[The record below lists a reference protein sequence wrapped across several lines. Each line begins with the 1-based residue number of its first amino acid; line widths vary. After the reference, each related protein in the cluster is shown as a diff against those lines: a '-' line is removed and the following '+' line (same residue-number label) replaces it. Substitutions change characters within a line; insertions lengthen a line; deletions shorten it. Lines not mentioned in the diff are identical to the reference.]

1 MRAGRLRH
9 RVAIQT
15 PVDAQNTRGE
25 VERAYPTVAVVRASV
40 EPLSGRE
47 LLEAQ
52 QIESRV
58 TCRVRMRYADGVTS
72 HSRIL
77 LLGPD
82 GDPAHPTRTLNVLSV
97 IDREQRHI
105 ELELM
110 CEDVT

>member
-9 RVAIQT
+9 RVALQT
-15 PVDAQNTRGE
+15 PVDAQNARGE
-25 VERAYPTVAVVRASV
+25 VERTYPVVAVVHASV

-58 TCRVRMRYADGVTS
+58 TCRVRLRYTAGLTS
-72 HSRIL
+72 HSRVL
-77 LLGPD
+77 LLGPE
-82 GDPAHPTRTLNVLSV
+82 GDPDHPTRTLNVLSV

-105 ELELM
+105 ELELL